1 MERGRARRVEWEGTV
16 TKALL
21 IRTESQYKRRCSNTE
36 NGNCSVLSR
45 IDNMTI
51 AHWKWV
57 TAVALE
63 LRARGKTN
71 EWYKFFQNGPLF
83 HKSPSLPRINTC
95 QLFAI
100 SANLASLY
108 KPTCYQWPQSAN
120 VKSLLGGFAAAGKCQ
135 VKMPCEICTALQQS
149 KGQGVVKCPCPDV
162 YELTSNY
169 PTGAAVQCLS
179 W

>member
-1 MERGRARRVEWEGTV
+1 MERGRARRVEWGGTV

-21 IRTESQYKRRCSNTE
+21 IRTESHYKRRCSNTE

-120 VKSLLGGFAAAGKCQ
+120 VKPCLADLRRLGNAKSKCHARSVQ
-135 VKMPCEICTALQQS
+135 LFS
-149 KGQGVVKCPCPDV
+149 SRKGRG
-162 YELTSNY
+162 
-169 PTGAAVQCLS
+169 